1 MSLGWELEKI
11 GSGVGLMVG
20 ILHRRV
26 PNSRKFARRF
36 RDSRFAHLP
45 GDVQFLTIP
54 NPTRF
59 LGRLP
64 AIFGPFAGPKVHQI
78 RGPKNRFYP

>member
-11 GSGVGLMVG
+11 GSGVLFLVG
-20 ILHRRV
+20 NLHRRV

-45 GDVQFLTIP
+45 GDVQFLTLLIH
-54 NPTRF
+54 
-59 LGRLP
+59 
-64 AIFGPFAGPKVHQI
+64 K
-78 RGPKNRFYP
+78 